1 MNQQTGLRLPSF
13 YMTEPAP
20 CPYIEG
26 QQERKLFTHLL
37 DENADTLHNELT
49 HAGFRR
55 SQGIAYRPACETC
68 YACRSVRICA
78 SEFKFSK
85 NMRRILSLNRGL
97 ERKILTP
104 EATREQ
110 YDLLRRYL
118 DGRHGDGDMANL
130 TSLDFISMVQDTMVD
145 TQVIEYRDASGKLNA
160 CLLQDRLNDGL
171 SLVYSFFD
179 PDISRQS
186 FGSFIILDSI
196 LRATEAGLP
205 YVYLG
210 YLVSG
215 SKKMSYK
222 SRFQPM
228 QELGA
233 NGWVRLQE
241 KPPGSS
247 VEQSEVK
254 KRRNNNDE
262 KKT

>member
-26 QQERKLFTHLL
+26 QQERKLFTHLM
-37 DENADTLHNELT
+37 DDTADALHNELT

-55 SQGIAYRPACETC
+55 SQGIAYRPACENC
-68 YACRSVRICA
+68 YACRSVRICVDA
-78 SEFKFSK
+78 FKQSK
-85 NMRRILSLNRGL
+85 NMRRILAANEGL
-97 ERKILTP
+97 SRQILPP
-104 EATREQ
+104 EASREQ
-110 YDLLRRYL
+110 FELLRKYL
-118 DGRHGDGDMANL
+118 DGRHADGDMANL

-145 TQVIEYRDASGKLNA
+145 TQVLEYRDLSGRLIA

-179 PDISRQS
+179 PDLGQRSL
-186 FGSFIILDSI
+186 GSFIILDSI
-196 LRATEAGLP
+196 VRAKEAGLP

-215 SKKMSYK
+215 SKKMAYK
-222 SRFQPM
+222 SRYKPM

-233 NGWVRLQE
+233 NGWVDLQDDPSVAE
-241 KPPGSS
+241 NKSS
-247 VEQSEVK
+247 DVK
-254 KRRNNNDE
+254 
-262 KKT
+262 